1 MERRAFLWDGLR
13 AGAAL
18 GVTSGVWGAALPSAL
33 AGGPSAGLGSTP
45 SSAFSP
51 GPYGSLD
58 GRTPDG
64 HGLVLPEGFTA
75 RIVAEGGAPVA
86 GTDLVW
92 PLFPDG
98 KGTVSADD
106 GGWLLVCNHEVFDFQ
121 TPNGPRGG
129 ASTIGFAPDGS
140 ISGAWPVLV
149 GSHSNSRGTV
159 TPWETWLSCQ
169 EAFGSAAGDGNGL
182 VWECD
187 PTGGRPAVARL
198 VLGRR
203 THGSVVVDLDGGHA
217 YLTEAHRD
225 GRLYRV
231 ALSDVGDPLSG
242 AGDESDRME
251 ALAVDHDGGVRW
263 LSVPDPAGSFLPTR
277 LQALDGLVT
286 PMGGGIQI
294 HDGVLVFTTGLD
306 NQVHAVDLVAGH
318 HSVVWDGSG
327 GRRPLQG
334 IGDLAVASSGDLFV
348 SEDRGDME
356 VVMITPTGE
365 VAPFCRMVGNAHRFS
380 AVTGPCFDP
389 SGTRLYVSSLRGRGE
404 ALVRDVVPDLDWGT
418 GAEGRHVGV
427 TYEISGPFRSE
438 AVILGGQSTTTVVPA
453 STTGA
458 PSTTAANEDTATSP
472 TVTTTVTASSTTGEP
487 SGKVADGNPVE
498 SETTRSPR
506 GDGGLVTPIGLGAA
520 LLALGG
526 ALALRRRRDRDIDG
540 S

>member
-1 MERRAFLWDGLR
+1 
-13 AGAAL
+13 
-18 GVTSGVWGAALPSAL
+18 
-33 AGGPSAGLGSTP
+33 
-45 SSAFSP
+45 
-51 GPYGSLD
+51 
-58 GRTPDG
+58 
-64 HGLVLPEGFTA
+64 
-75 RIVAEGGAPVA
+75 
-86 GTDLVW
+86 
-92 PLFPDG
+92 
-98 KGTVSADD
+98 
-106 GGWLLVCNHEVFDFQ
+106 
-121 TPNGPRGG
+121 
-129 ASTIGFAPDGS
+129 
-140 ISGAWPVLV
+140 
-149 GSHSNSRGTV
+149 
-159 TPWETWLSCQ
+159 
-169 EAFGSAAGDGNGL
+169 
-182 VWECD
+182 
-187 PTGGRPAVARL
+187 VARP

-231 ALSDVGDPLSG
+231 ALADAGDPLGG
-242 AGDESDRME
+242 AGDESGRME
-251 ALAVDHDGGVRW
+251 ALAVDLDGGVRW
-263 LSVPDPAGSFLPTR
+263 LSVPDPSGSFLPTR
-277 LQALDGLVT
+277 FQALDGLVT

-306 NQVHAVDLVAGH
+306 DRVHAVDLAAGH

-327 GRRPLQG
+327 RRRPLHG

-365 VAPFCRMVGNAHRFS
+365 VAPFCRMVGNAHRLS

-404 ALVRDVVPDLDWGT
+404 ALVRDVVADLDWGT

-438 AVILGGQSTTTVVPA
+438 AAILGGQSTTTVVPA
-453 STTGA
+453 STTAA
-458 PSTTAANEDTATSP
+458 PSTTATNEGTATTSTVAVSASP
-472 TVTTTVTASSTTGEP
+472 TTGGP
-487 SGKVADGNPVE
+487 SEIVAGGNPAE
-498 SETTRSPR
+498 SETTRSPS

-520 LLALGG
+520 VLALGG